1 MNLSLARLSAAAD
14 AQQADIAMPMTVE
27 DGAQQVQPVFC
38 LMRVALL
45 PSLLAF
51 TESGQRKID
60 RWTAQHR
67 CIEVP
72 FDDAA
77 AFNGSYEETAIS
89 PWVRLV
95 ENAVEFAPGEPA
107 EVYHCLAQADYV
119 IAIARTP
126 SGRIPIIRQFRPAVG
141 CETWEFP
148 SGLLEADETPESC
161 CRRELSEEAGVSSIT
176 VHASASP
183 AGSVARSFARSG
195 LVMGLPLDG
204 NLGMDASVAISS
216 SVSWSSDLP

>member
-1 MNLSLARLSAAAD
+1 MASILS
-14 AQQADIAMPMTVE
+14 
-27 DGAQQVQPVFC
+27 
-38 LMRVALL
+38 
-45 PSLLAF
+45 
-51 TESGQRKID
+51 RK
-60 RWTAQHR
+60 
-67 CIEVP
+67 
-72 FDDAA
+72 
-77 AFNGSYEETAIS
+77 ETAIS

-176 VHASASP
+176 VHSLGQFFPDTGRLENRLHLFVVDASEPEPEFAEEAGLTVIFVSP
-183 AGSVARSFARSG
+183 AELRERILSGTFIHQLHLGALAVASLTGLGSGV
-195 LVMGLPLDG
+195 L
-204 NLGMDASVAISS
+204 
-216 SVSWSSDLP
+216 